1 MENMQRIKIA
11 FERNEKALQ
20 LRPTLGKKTAVTK
33 ISVRDGLR
41 CEIAEGTW
49 KIITDMGE
57 NRGGANAG
65 PNPGILGR
73 GALGSCLAMG
83 YMMWAAKLGV
93 TITNLEV
100 EIQADM
106 DVRGEYAL
114 AEVPAG
120 YLEVRCLVTVESPAS
135 QDEVLRVL
143 DVADEHS
150 SYLDIFRRPQQMRR
164 EVRFIAREAQ

>member
-1 MENMQRIKIA
+1 
-11 FERNEKALQ
+11 
-20 LRPTLGKKTAVTK
+20 
-33 ISVRDGLR
+33 
-41 CEIAEGTW
+41 
-49 KIITDMGE
+49 
-57 NRGGANAG
+57 
-65 PNPGILGR
+65 
-73 GALGSCLAMG
+73 
-83 YMMWAAKLGV
+83 GV

-120 YLEVRCLVTVESPAS
+120 YLEVRCLVNVESPAPRE
-135 QDEVLRVL
+135 EVLRVL

-164 EVRFIAREAQ
+164 EVRFIASEAQ

>member
-1 MENMQRIKIA
+1 MEDMQRIKIA

-20 LRPTLGKKTAVTK
+20 LRPTLGKKTAITK
-33 ISVRDGLR
+33 VRVRDGLL
-41 CEIAEGTW
+41 CEIAEGAW
-49 KIITDMGE
+49 KIVTDMGE
-57 NRGGANAG
+57 NRGGTNAG

-120 YLEVRCLVTVESPAS
+120 YLEVRCLVNVESPA
-135 QDEVLRVL
+135 QREEVLRVL

-164 EVRFIAREAQ
+164 EVRFIASEAQ